1 MSVSPSNYRRYKKN
15 GRDLQ
20 LSRNHKPA
28 KYLQGSIDARDA
40 DYQLDETSF
49 FLRRLWPGICK
60 RRFSVT
66 IQKNFGFR
74 FDAVGALLE
83 VAVLRIRVGAP
94 HDRTL
99 DLSCSWEG
107 NDSRKDTGGLRR
119 V

>member
-1 MSVSPSNYRRYKKN
+1 MEKSPSKTF
-15 GRDLQ
+15 GR
-20 LSRNHKPA
+20 SAIFVATPGEGREREV
-28 KYLQGSIDARDA
+28 QGSIDARDA

-107 NDSRKDTGGLRR
+107 
-119 V
+119 